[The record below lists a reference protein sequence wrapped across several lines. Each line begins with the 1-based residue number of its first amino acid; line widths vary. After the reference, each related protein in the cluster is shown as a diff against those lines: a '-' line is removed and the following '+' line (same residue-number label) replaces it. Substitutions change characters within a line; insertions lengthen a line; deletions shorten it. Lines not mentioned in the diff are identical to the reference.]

1 MSSLRVLAFFS
12 ATMIPVF
19 LGSWFEA
26 RASSLNSKSCRLF
39 VSDSSKREVSTLSYG
54 DLSQWLSKEPLFS
67 SLPWVVTSE
76 EISLKGLVVQSTE
89 EVEARLVI
97 STELKRLYWPSRGLT
112 GGVSPRDII
121 LQALV
126 GTQFHPYNSTA
137 GGPKILKDSQREAV
151 RVSRVFSQPWS

>member
-1 MSSLRVLAFFS
+1 M
-12 ATMIPVF
+12 
-19 LGSWFEA
+19 
-26 RASSLNSKSCRLF
+26 
-39 VSDSSKREVSTLSYG
+39 
-54 DLSQWLSKEPLFS
+54 
-67 SLPWVVTSE
+67 
-76 EISLKGLVVQSTE
+76 VQSTE

-151 RVSRVFSQPWS
+151 RVIESFRNRGRDRILLVAPPGFGKTEVAVEFL